1 MVRFRDFFQHTN
13 RGSRPRRPRRRR
25 SGSYSTS
32 GDHDAHIPHDQLS
45 DEYCNSFWGEAGYEK
60 ILHRVKMSDRVLT
73 ELKNWYKQRAAIE
86 ADYSKQLTRLSK
98 VNLFR
103 AVGLE
108 YDGINHSLEC
118 IREVT
123 ARSAHSHSELSKTF
137 KKDLELSA
145 SKFIAQRDGARKNSQ
160 ALVEKLHKRLIELQQ
175 LQEKARCKFEVD
187 SIAVNGYG
195 AQLHLVQGR
204 EMDRIGVK
212 FDKANASLGLTEKN
226 YRVLTRNLDETA
238 QEWILQWKTFCDLIQ
253 DLEED
258 RIDFIQSSICTYT
271 DSVSAVSLL
280 EDAQCH
286 LVRET
291 VEKCDTQSDIRK
303 FVAQSGTGATL
314 YCAPTYIDY
323 AKGEHEENSGIG
335 VHSHPKTA
343 DFTRNSSRTTR
354 EPPTDSSR
362 LVEELVQSI
371 ENGPGLQK
379 APVKYSDTNQH
390 RLGNG
395 RSIADM
401 IASNSM
407 VANIGY
413 VQREIPPHSPL
424 PYERTYLHDP
434 RYQEAFTG
442 RGVLINR
449 LPG

>member
-1 MVRFRDFFQHTN
+1 MVRFRDLFPHSN
-13 RGSRPRRPRRRR
+13 RRSRPRRSRRRR
-25 SGSYSTS
+25 SDSYSTS
-32 GDHDAHIPHDQLS
+32 GDLDAHIPQANLS
-45 DEYCNSFWGEAGYEK
+45 DEYCNSFWGEAGYEG
-60 ILHRVKMSDRVLT
+60 LLRRVKTSDRVLT

-108 YDGINHSLEC
+108 YDGINRSLEC

-123 ARSAHSHSELSKTF
+123 ARSAHSHSELSKRF

-145 SKFIAQRDGARKNSQ
+145 AKFIKKRDGARKNSQ
-160 ALVEKLHKRLIELQQ
+160 ALIEKLHKKLIELQQ
-175 LQEKARCKFEVD
+175 LQEKARSKFEVD

-212 FDKANASLGLTEKN
+212 FDKANASIGLTEKH
-226 YRVLTRNLDETA
+226 YRVLTRNLNETA
-238 QEWILQWKTFCDLIQ
+238 QEWTLQWKDFCDLIQ

-258 RIDFIQSSICTYT
+258 RIEFIQSSICTYT
-271 DSVSAVSLL
+271 DSISAVNLL

-291 VEKCDTQSDIRK
+291 VERCDTQIDVKK

-314 YCAPTYIDY
+314 YCAPAYIDY
-323 AKGEHEENSGIG
+323 AKGEHEDTFGPR
-335 VHSHPKTA
+335 SHPHSTA
-343 DFTRNSSRTTR
+343 NFTRNSSRITR
-354 EPPTDSSR
+354 EPPTSSSQ

-371 ENGPGLQK
+371 ENGPGLKQ
-379 APVKYSDTNQH
+379 ASMQH
-390 RLGNG
+390 TGHLNRVENH

-407 VANIGY
+407 VAHIGY
-413 VQREIPPHSPL
+413 TENAVQPHSPL
-424 PYERTYLHDP
+424 SYERTYLHDP
-434 RYQEAFTG
+434 RHHEAFSG
-442 RGVLINR
+442 NGILMNR
-449 LPG
+449 IPG